1 MVPILDVRNVTKR
14 FPGVLANDK
23 VSFSLNEGEILGF
36 LGENGAGKSTLM
48 NILYG
53 LYTQD
58 EGEIEVRGE
67 PVDIQDP
74 NDAIELGIGMVHQH
88 FQLVPVFTV
97 AENIVMGT
105 EPTGFPFSWKI
116 LVWSSGVAGLLFL
129 VGGIF
134 AGGSVGQWLLSAL
147 AGAAALAALYGL
159 VLLLGLL
166 SRRGFRLYFP
176 ITAVVSIALF
186 VALAMILGGERW
198 IVLLIV
204 LGLAFAAVS
213 YPAIREITTV
223 LDQRVAARRIRE
235 LSAKYGLA
243 VDPEA
248 LIEDIPVG
256 VQQRAEIIKTL
267 YREAQV
273 LILDEPTAVLTPQ
286 ETEELF
292 DIMRG
297 LVAQGKSIIFIT
309 HKLKE
314 VMTIAD
320 RVVVLRNGRITGQ
333 TTPAESSEEE
343 LAEMMVG
350 REVDLVVDKSKATPG
365 EVILEVTGLTATD
378 LRGQPALRG
387 VDLFVRAGEVL
398 GVAGVQGNG
407 QTELVEALT
416 GLRPALGG
424 QARIVGQDVTGATPR
439 QVTELGVAHIPEDR
453 QRDGL
458 VLSFPIYDN
467 LVLNTYYLSPFAR
480 GPGIQFGQVYEYAE
494 RVSAEFDVRTP
505 SIVLPAQNLSGGN
518 QQKVIVARE
527 FSRPIKLLIAAQP
540 TRGLDVGSIEYI
552 HRRLIEKRDEGAA
565 VLLVSVELDE
575 IMALSDRIAVMYEGK
590 IVGTVDADKVSREEL
605 GLLMAGAQPEAQ
617 AQPVAA
623 RKGA

>member
-14 FPGVLANDK
+14 FPGVLANDQ
-23 VSFSLNEGEILGF
+23 VSFSLNEGEILAF

-53 LYTQD
+53 LYAQD
-58 EGEIEVRGE
+58 EGEIEVRGQSVE
-67 PVDIQDP
+67 TQDP

-105 EPTGFPFSWKI
+105 EPTGFPLSWKA
-116 LVWSSGVAGLLFL
+116 LGWLSGVGALLFF

-134 AGGSVGQWLLSAL
+134 AGGSVGQWLLA
-147 AGAAALAALYGL
+147 AVIGAAALAALYGL

-176 ITAVVSIALF
+176 IIALVSIAL
-186 VALAMILGGERW
+186 VVVLALTVSDGGRIPLFIILA
-198 IVLLIV
+198 LL
-204 LGLAFAAVS
+204 FAAAS

-223 LDQRVAARRIRE
+223 LDRGIASRRIRE
-235 LSAKYGLA
+235 LSAQYGLA

-248 LIEDIPVG
+248 LIEDLPVG
-256 VQQRAEIIKTL
+256 VQQRVEIIKTL
-267 YREAQV
+267 YREAEV

-292 DIMRG
+292 EIMRG

-320 RVVVLRNGRITGQ
+320 RVVVLRNGRVTGE
-333 TTPAESSEEE
+333 TTPAQSSEEE

-350 REVDLVVDKSKATPG
+350 REVELVVEKGAATPG
-365 EVILEVTGLTATD
+365 DVILEVTGLMAKD
-378 LRGQPALRG
+378 VRGQPALRG
-387 VDLFVRAGEVL
+387 VDLTVRAGEVL

-407 QTELVEALT
+407 QTELVEVLT
-416 GLRPALGG
+416 GLRPASGG
-424 QARIVGQDVTGATPR
+424 QVRILGQGVIGATPR
-439 QVTELGVAHIPEDR
+439 EITELGVAHIPEDR

-467 LVLNTYYLSPFAR
+467 VVLNTYYLPPFAR
-480 GPGIQFGQVYEYAE
+480 GPGIQFGKVYEYAE

-505 SIVLPAQNLSGGN
+505 SIVIPAQNLSGGN

-590 IVGTVDADKVSREEL
+590 IVGSADAAKISREEL
-605 GLLMAGAQPEAQ
+605 GLLMAGAQLEAQ
-617 AQPVAA
+617 PEAA
-623 RKGA
+623 RKGE